1 MPVLLRAAYNIAWYF
16 IPEFTRNNII
26 MISDR
31 QLKAGKMLEYF
42 HPDALE
48 QKYGGNMPNIVN
60 YFPPDFSK
68 SGEALLTKKQVL
80 EYRKKLNDLE
90 KCEDL

>member
-1 MPVLLRAAYNIAWYF
+1 
-16 IPEFTRNNII
+16 

-48 QKYGGNMPNIVN
+48 QKYGGKMPNIVN
-60 YFPPDFSK
+60 FFPPDFSK
-68 SGEALLTKKQVL
+68 SGEELLTKKQVL
-80 EYRKKLNDLE
+80 EYKKKWMILKNLRTFE
-90 KCEDL
+90 NNVKFLTRCLSSKEAFS